1 MHTTTSQIAINA
13 PAEKVWDILT
23 KPELVRLWQYGS
35 ELITTWEPG
44 TRIHFRSEWEGQVFE
59 QWGTVL
65 EFAPTKLLKYSLF
78 APRPDLA
85 DSPENY
91 FFMSYALNEAGGSTT
106 LTITQADPRHGTG
119 DGGSDAAA
127 EENSVLKTL
136 KELAEAQ

>member
-1 MHTTTSQIAINA
+1 M
-13 PAEKVWDILT
+13 
-23 KPELVRLWQYGS
+23 
-35 ELITTWEPG
+35 
-44 TRIHFRSEWEGQVFE
+44 FE

-106 LTITQADPRHGTG
+106 LTITQDDPRPGTG
-119 DGGSDAAA
+119 DGGSDAGA

-136 KELAEAQ
+136 KELAGAQ